1 MCAIAVALSFTA
13 CGPDGGDTEPDSVTR
28 ADDRANQPKNHPP
41 KNQPQRQQGATVVD
55 PEVLARGRVAWRA
68 CAKCH
73 CASDPRIA
81 QDTDWVCLNETTA
94 CIAQGKPAPGLRAAI
109 LAYLNHADTLRP
121 ILVGRDA
128 LTDDPAK
135 LGKIAV
141 PAEAGSAY
149 LKAERPSIRRGS
161 PAMVRIRWEKT
172 DEEKYVTAPA
182 GTYNVI
188 NFWHYRAGGAAADER
203 WMVSGTNVNGA
214 QTLEIDPE
222 APEFLELEPV
232 LNARF
237 SAKHDGS
244 VYTLT
249 LSIHDVA
256 GTRMTVSC
264 NGRLS
269 IPRYRIRAANGD
281 VIAEGPFV
289 PT

>member
-1 MCAIAVALSFTA
+1 MYILSRSSSGTVDASRSGVVRALMCAIAVALSFTA

-135 LGKIAV
+135 LGRQSQFALERNV
-141 PAEAGSAY
+141 PGVDHDRAPGNSVIQ
-149 LKAERPSIRRGS
+149 RHTS
-161 PAMVRIRWEKT
+161 P
-172 DEEKYVTAPA
+172 
-182 GTYNVI
+182 
-188 NFWHYRAGGAAADER
+188 
-203 WMVSGTNVNGA
+203 
-214 QTLEIDPE
+214 
-222 APEFLELEPV
+222 
-232 LNARF
+232 
-237 SAKHDGS
+237 
-244 VYTLT
+244 
-249 LSIHDVA
+249 
-256 GTRMTVSC
+256 
-264 NGRLS
+264 
-269 IPRYRIRAANGD
+269 
-281 VIAEGPFV
+281 
-289 PT
+289 